1 MKVKELINQ
10 LLECNMDDIIDI
22 QIMGHTI
29 PNGESYSAEITDEAG
44 LKDGKSWDS
53 GRISMLFHSDEF
65 KQDGKGEGTLL
76 DQFMFEAH
84 KEIMVDADFCDYY
97 EEYVEKDIAQAAKKL
112 KEKNERQTV

>member
-29 PNGESYSAEITDEAG
+29 PDGESYSAEITDEAG
-44 LKDGKSWDS
+44 LKDGKTYNS
-53 GRISMLFHSDEF
+53 GRISMLFYSHEF

-76 DQFMFEAH
+76 DQFMFEKH
-84 KEIMVDADFCDYY
+84 EETMVDADFCDYY
-97 EEYVEKDIAQAAKKL
+97 TEYLKKKS
-112 KEKNERQTV
+112 KEKNDRSN